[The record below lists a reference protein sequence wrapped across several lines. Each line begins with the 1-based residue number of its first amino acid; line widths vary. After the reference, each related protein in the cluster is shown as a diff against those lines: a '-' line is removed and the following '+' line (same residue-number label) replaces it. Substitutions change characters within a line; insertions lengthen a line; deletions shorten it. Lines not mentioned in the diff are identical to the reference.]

1 MPGPSDMFQ
10 YLHWPDDWAEEAA
23 SHLRRV
29 QAQVQLLLRASD
41 FAKVEEE
48 LFRLANRGVY
58 LEVCIRE
65 HTADRTLRYVNAK
78 KRLVLAGAHLTVHTI
93 HDYREVQECLLIIDR
108 RHLLSNT
115 DYGNPDDHRAIL
127 VDRSRHFQALMTSG
141 RREDPAVDDLRI
153 RLWSSSGA
161 VATGEAVDIHW
172 EVENADFIDM
182 EPGIGAVE
190 AAGSLSMSI
199 FEDTLFRIKAGNR
212 GGMLM
217 RSHLVRIAEP
227 SDLEVTLSVLDRAS
241 GLHVTLDPA
250 SSNPPSYA
258 VLKGDLIRVS
268 WRSPV
273 PSSLQE
279 ARLGQLL
286 SSGHHEL
293 EVSEDEIFVFTLR
306 TALGESTCH
315 VSVMVLDEPS
325 YLPVPGRSGKGQV
338 DRGWITGL
346 AGRIRAIL
354 RK

>member
-1 MPGPSDMFQ
+1 MPGTRDMFQ
-10 YLHWPDDWAEEAA
+10 YLHWPDDWAGEAA
-23 SHLRRV
+23 SHLRRA
-29 QAQVQLLLRASD
+29 QAQVQMILRAID
-41 FAKVEEE
+41 FAKVEED

-65 HTADRTLRYVNAK
+65 HAADRSLRYVNAR
-78 KRLVLAGAHLTVHTI
+78 KRLVLAGAHVTVQTI
-93 HDYREVQECLLIIDR
+93 HNYREVQECLLIIDR

-115 DYGNPDDHRAIL
+115 DYGDADDHRAIL
-127 VDRSRHFQALMTSG
+127 VDRTRHFQALMASG

-153 RLWSSSGA
+153 RLWSSSAA
-161 VATGEAVDIHW
+161 VSSGEAVDIQW
-172 EVENADFIDM
+172 EVDNADFIDM

-190 AAGSLSMSI
+190 AVGSLSMSI

-212 GGMLM
+212 RGMLM

-227 SDLEVTLSVLDRAS
+227 SELEVTLSVLDRAS
-241 GLHVTLDPA
+241 GLHVPLEPA
-250 SSNPPSYA
+250 STTPPSYA
-258 VLKGDLIRVS
+258 VLKGDRVRVS

-273 PSSLQE
+273 PSTLHE

-286 SSGHHEL
+286 SSGHHEM
-293 EVSEDEIFVFTLR
+293 EVFEDEIFVFTLR
-306 TALGESTCH
+306 TALGESSTH

-325 YLPVPGRSGKGQV
+325 YLPLPGRSGAGQAE
-338 DRGWITGL
+338 RRWMTGL